1 MSHAFVLTAGFH
13 SHLGALGGFGRGGG
27 GLAHFLV
34 RLFIWHAIW
43 RFALLIWRIPKV
55 GPVILVLIIAAVVAV
70 GVVLGRRR
78 GSGFGRSIFGG
89 GGGRPG
95 RGPRDW

>member
-1 MSHAFVLTAGFH
+1 MLWHAYSLTGLH
-13 SHLGALGGFGRGGG
+13 GGVRALGGFGRGGG

-55 GPVILVLIIAAVVAV
+55 GPVILVVIIA
-70 GVVLGRRR
+70 VLIAGSIFLSRRRRAGFPGRRF
-78 GSGFGRSIFGG
+78 SGGPSD
-89 GGGRPG
+89 